1 MSYEE
6 PAGPGRRRRGRR
18 ARPPRR
24 RHEALPVRGRTDG
37 PPRRNAEAPDGPG
50 FGPIPEPRV
59 HPEPRGPVRP
69 RDNPRDGPRGE
80 REGHPLLP
88 VLPGRTP
95 PGSRT
100 RGGLA
105 RVLTHANVGR
115 RVDRHRPRY
124 DRGGRPA
131 SRSPRSPG
139 VDTGGRRGSVQRP
152 GVGGVGAR
160 PRDLDRD
167 RPRDRRPTAMGI
179 VGPWARGS
187 LLVPHANG
195 RPARPR
201 RGARPRRRGIG
212 RPIVRGPP
220 RPAARRR
227 SQREDRP
234 RSSASGPPPPRAIRF
249 PPGHRTVR
257 RSHGATRRSP
267 VRDRAVI
274 ASDTVAAAFIGRN
287 PRARVPMAVP
297 GKTRGRA
304 RASAANV
311 TERKAPSEQNLRL
324 AWGLFLLIGVPLGL
338 LAALAPLTA
347 AGIYIEPLRQFWRPW
362 PPDILKPVIGVAGF
376 AASLGYLCYRLG
388 RHAGYRWGT
397 AASVAM
403 ARNIAEGRASA
414 PATVVPRE
422 RAPTLPEPPTPRP

>member
-6 PAGPGRRRRGRR
+6 PAGPRRRRRRRR

-37 PPRRNAEAPDGPG
+37 PPGRDAEAPDGPG
-50 FGPIPEPRV
+50 LGPIPEPRV

-69 RDNPRDGPRGE
+69 RDDPRDGPRGE
-80 REGHPLLP
+80 REGHPLRP
-88 VLPGRTP
+88 VLPGRAP

-105 RVLTHANVGR
+105 QGLTHANVGR

-124 DRGGRPA
+124 DWRGRPA
-131 SRSPRSPG
+131 SRSPRSRG

-152 GVGGVGAR
+152 GVGGAGAR

-167 RPRDRRPTAMGI
+167 RPHDRRPTAMGI
-179 VGPWARGS
+179 VGSWTRGS

-201 RGARPRRRGIG
+201 RGACPSRRGVG

-234 RSSASGPPPPRAIRF
+234 RSSPSGPPA
-249 PPGHRTVR
+249 
-257 RSHGATRRSP
+257 
-267 VRDRAVI
+267 
-274 ASDTVAAAFIGRN
+274 
-287 PRARVPMAVP
+287 
-297 GKTRGRA
+297 
-304 RASAANV
+304 
-311 TERKAPSEQNLRL
+311 
-324 AWGLFLLIGVPLGL
+324 
-338 LAALAPLTA
+338 
-347 AGIYIEPLRQFWRPW
+347 
-362 PPDILKPVIGVAGF
+362 ILKPVIGVAGF

-422 RAPTLPEPPTPRP
+422 RAPTLPEPPAPRP